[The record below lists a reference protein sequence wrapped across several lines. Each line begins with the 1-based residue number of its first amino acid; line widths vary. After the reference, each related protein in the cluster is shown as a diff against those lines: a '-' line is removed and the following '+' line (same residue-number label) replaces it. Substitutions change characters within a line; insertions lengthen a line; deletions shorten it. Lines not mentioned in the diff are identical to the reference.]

1 MNYISQ
7 KDMKQLCFNEKPT
20 VFFVFSGFCS
30 LQTLNKKSLNLDY
43 INKVSNNDDL
53 KIYNA
58 QLSK

>member
-1 MNYISQ
+1 
-7 KDMKQLCFNEKPT
+7 MKPLCFNEKPT

-58 QLSK
+58 QLSI